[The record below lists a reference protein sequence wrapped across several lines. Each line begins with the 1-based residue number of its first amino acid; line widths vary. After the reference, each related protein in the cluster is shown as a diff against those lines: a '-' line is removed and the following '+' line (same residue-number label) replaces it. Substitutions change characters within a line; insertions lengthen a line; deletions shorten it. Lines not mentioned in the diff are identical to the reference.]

1 MTKQKIIKI
10 GTLDYEIHD
19 DFTSSCGEMTC
30 AFWDNCYE
38 QCDEYNVRNSYFK
51 QVQKEPEPIYP
62 NANPHMDMI
71 IAWSKD
77 MTLKVEWSSDG
88 EKWYPCG
95 IPLWQPDVKFRFAPK
110 SKTFFLKVEPEGDDD
125 FVFKHTGEKHA
136 DIKIVLVEGKLVNVE
151 KVEK

>member
-19 DFTSSCGEMTC
+19 DSDGTCGEMTC
-30 AFWDNCYE
+30 AFWDNCYD
-38 QCDEYNVRNSYFK
+38 QCAEYNNYSSYFK
-51 QVQKEPEPIYP
+51 QVEKEPIYP

-95 IPLWQPDVKFRFAPK
+95 IPLWQPDVKFRFAPT
-110 SKTFFLKVEPEGDDD
+110 SKTFFLKVASVDDEL
-125 FVFKHTGEKHA
+125 VVHHTGEKHA
-136 DIKIVLVEGKLVNVE
+136 DIKILMVEGKLVNVE